1 MKSLSKKRL
10 PIKLAV
16 LGSAVLACGLLFI
29 PELAHAEIKL
39 PTFTGVTATD
49 PIGIFLQVA
58 AIFIKGIVYLIFAFS
73 FVAGAYVAITTLM
86 KMVKDRDTAA
96 DLLGRLLASLAVVII
111 CYWFLD
117 QGEEAAKELDGIAK
131 GTTFYYEVQ
140 PEKFKNWV

>member
-1 MKSLSKKRL
+1 M
-10 PIKLAV
+10 
-16 LGSAVLACGLLFI
+16 
-29 PELAHAEIKL
+29 

-117 QGEEAAKELDGIAK
+117 QGEEAAKELDAVAK
-131 GTTFYYEVQ
+131 GTFYIAE
-140 PEKFKNWV
+140 PNKFSNWV